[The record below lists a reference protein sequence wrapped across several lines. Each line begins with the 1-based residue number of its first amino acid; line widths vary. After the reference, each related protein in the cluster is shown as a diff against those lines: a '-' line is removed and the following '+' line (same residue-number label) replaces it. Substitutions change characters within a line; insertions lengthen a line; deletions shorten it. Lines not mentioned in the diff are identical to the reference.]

1 MAYYYSV
8 KLLASVL
15 RLRSSK
21 IRCEQIPNKYD
32 SLNIINFFLNCCAS
46 VKCIHYDVI
55 IVISHSVYPK
65 NSFLT
70 DYIQHC

>member
-1 MAYYYSV
+1 MAYYCSV

-15 RLRSSK
+15 RLKSSK
-21 IRCEQIPNKYD
+21 IRCEQIPNKYA
-32 SLNIINFFLNCCAS
+32 LINIINFCLNCCTS
-46 VKCIHYDVI
+46 VKYIHYDVI